1 MLSVATHVWQT
12 RKQTIALRRK
22 VQSASMVIVRR
33 DDKVIETCSTELVP
47 GDVLELPRHRPAF
60 TMECDAVLI
69 AGSAVVDESML
80 TGESVP
86 VPKVA
91 LVESPSIAY
100 MSSVHKSNTLF
111 SGTRVLNVQADGKK
125 TVKAIVT
132 RTGFS
137 TAKGELARSILY
149 PIESDNHLRRQLL
162 KMSGIFVCIG
172 IPCML
177 YTVYAL
183 GRFQVSLF

>member
-1 MLSVATHVWQT
+1 MLSVTTHVWQT
-12 RKQTIALRRK
+12 RKQTLALRRK
-22 VQSASMVIVRR
+22 VQSASMVTVWR
-33 DDKVIETCSTELVP
+33 DNRPIETCSTELVP
-47 GDVLELPRHRPAF
+47 GDVLELPRHRPPF
-60 TMECDAVLI
+60 VMECDAVLI
-69 AGSAVVDESML
+69 SGSAVVDESML

-91 LVESPSIAY
+91 LVESPNSPY
-100 MSSVHKSNTLF
+100 MSSAHKSNTFF
-111 SGTRVLNVQADGKK
+111 SGTRILNVQTDGKK
-125 TVKAIVT
+125 AVQAIVT

-149 PIESDNHLRRQLL
+149 PIESDNHLKRQLM
-162 KMSGIFVCIG
+162 KMSGIFFCIG

-183 GRFQVSLF
+183 GRYQVS